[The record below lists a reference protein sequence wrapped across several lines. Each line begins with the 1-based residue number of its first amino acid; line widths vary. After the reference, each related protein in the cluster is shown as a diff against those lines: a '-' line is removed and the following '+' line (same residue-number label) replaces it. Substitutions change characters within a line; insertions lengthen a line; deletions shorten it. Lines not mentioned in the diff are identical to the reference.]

1 MLEYYRTVS
10 PSHLKIKTNSSFSSK
25 HNTGPLEI
33 GNERVNQITQ
43 NFITSTKLV
52 TVL

>member
-10 PSHLKIKTNSSFSSK
+10 SSHLKIKTNSSFSSK
-25 HNTGPLEI
+25 QKVGPLKI

-43 NFITSTKLV
+43 NFITSTQLV
-52 TVL
+52 TFL